1 MIAMIAGSQ
10 EMRRG
15 PIPLALAHAGFEP
28 RQTFTT
34 DEVDVTIGRYGPK
47 GCVLVL
53 DAASLD
59 RRAGS
64 ATWGRCLT
72 SHRALPAVVVTRG
85 ERHPG
90 MQAVANEAHRILLE
104 CPFDAAAVVVAVREA
119 SSSRRFGA
127 RVVRSPLQE
136 VG

>member
-1 MIAMIAGSQ
+1 MIAMIAGSE

-34 DEVDVTIGRYGPK
+34 DEVDATLGRYGPK

-53 DAASLD
+53 EAGSLD

-64 ATWGRCLT
+64 ATWSGYLM

-85 ERHPG
+85 EPIPG
-90 MQAVANEAHRILLE
+90 MQAMAGEAHRILVE
-104 CPFDAAAVVVAVREA
+104 CPFDAAAVVVAARQA
-119 SSSRRFGA
+119 SSSRRLGA
-127 RVVRSPLQE
+127 RVARPPFQE
-136 VG
+136 AG